1 MEPSGTLVLVAIVLI
16 MLFALFRKDSSRYG
30 KMPPGPTPLPLI
42 GNLLKMNG
50 KTPHESFVKMSE
62 TYGPVM
68 TVMFGPQPVVVLVG
82 HEVVHEALVQQ
93 GDAFSG
99 RAATPLF
106 MKITDSSGLAMTNEE
121 CWKEL
126 RRFSMTTLRNFG
138 VGKRSIEEC
147 IQEEAESLVKEFQKC
162 EGSPCDPMYF
172 LSTAVCNVICSVVC
186 GKRFEYQDQNFIGL
200 VSDINAILYH
210 MSTPLAQL
218 YNVFPNILRF
228 LPGPQ
233 HIVLQ
238 KIEDYKKK
246 IAAIIENHME
256 TVTAGSPRDFIDSYI
271 LKMKEDDNNPDA
283 HLNCKNLHGTVSN
296 LLMGGT
302 ETTSTTLRYGLLILI
317 KYPHIQ
323 VKIQHE
329 IDTVIGRE
337 RCPAYED
344 RKNMP
349 YTDAVVHE
357 IQRFIDLMPTS
368 LLHSTT
374 KDTIF
379 RGYTIPLGTT
389 VIPLLHS
396 CLYDKKYWETPRSFN
411 PNHFLDENGCFKTN
425 PAFVAFSTGKR
436 VCIGEGL
443 ARMSLF
449 LFFSILLQNLSFC
462 STGNPEEINLA
473 SDESCFVKV
482 PQPYKLLVCPR

>member
-1 MEPSGTLVLVAIVLI
+1 

-210 MSTPLAQL
+210 MSTPLAQ
-218 YNVFPNILRF
+218 
-228 LPGPQ
+228 
-233 HIVLQ
+233 
-238 KIEDYKKK
+238 
-246 IAAIIENHME
+246 
-256 TVTAGSPRDFIDSYI
+256 
-271 LKMKEDDNNPDA
+271 DDNNPDA

-425 PAFVAFSTGKR
+425 PAFVAFSTDN
-436 VCIGEGL
+436 ID
-443 ARMSLF
+443 M
-449 LFFSILLQNLSFC
+449 
-462 STGNPEEINLA
+462 NPEQMFKAIQGKA
-473 SDESCFVKV
+473 TSKRTSQV
-482 PQPYKLLVCPR
+482 